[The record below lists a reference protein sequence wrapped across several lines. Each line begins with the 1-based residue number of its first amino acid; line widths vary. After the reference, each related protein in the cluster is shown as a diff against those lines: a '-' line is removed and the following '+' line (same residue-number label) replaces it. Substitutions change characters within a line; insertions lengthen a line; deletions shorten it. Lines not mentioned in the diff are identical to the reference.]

1 MAKANSE
8 RPSSEPAGT
17 PAQAAGTPA
26 QPAEGD
32 VSSPRSASPEPLS
45 TSSEP
50 PGQAERA
57 AAQVPP
63 PQVPEPGPMP
73 ERRLQPAAAV
83 DVPPTQVTE
92 PPPETRGDLFPRSDA
107 GPAEVLPKPAANPGG
122 LVSELEAGRGQAAP
136 ASQETLSEVLSQG
149 EVERLLSQVQAEDT
163 NATVLRPGGRKTRL
177 RNEDI
182 QPCDFRQPAFLTSG
196 ELRKIRLRHEEFI
209 RSLAAR
215 LSIYLRLEVVI
226 HMSKLQTLS
235 FQKYID
241 GLPNPTH
248 LTQFKVEPLKGV
260 CLLDMSPRLSMTFVD
275 RLLGGP
281 AHSVS
286 LNGELSEIE
295 AALLDQV
302 AGLILNEWC
311 ALWQK
316 IQNTRPVLLGHETNG
331 RFLTSSAHDT
341 VMLIL
346 SMEVRLGDC
355 VEQMQLAFPFMTIEP
370 LVRNSAQAAD
380 LQMDAASLRGQLKW
394 NPGFDEV
401 LVQLQAQWQG
411 LELSARELTRLQC
424 GDVLLLD
431 TNCFDRVEIR
441 FEQLAKFYGRLG
453 TSGEHRAVQ
462 LSEPAKS

>member
-1 MAKANSE
+1 MANAESE
-8 RPSSEPAGT
+8 RPSGEPAGS
-17 PAQAAGTPA
+17 PALAAGAPA
-26 QPAEGD
+26 QPAQGEAP
-32 VSSPRSASPEPLS
+32 SPRSASPEPPA
-45 TSSEP
+45 TFSEP
-50 PGQAERA
+50 PDLAPDRNLGPAGSAEPRSTSAELPPGQVSDA
-57 AAQVPP
+57 
-63 PQVPEPGPMP
+63 
-73 ERRLQPAAAV
+73 
-83 DVPPTQVTE
+83 
-92 PPPETRGDLFPRSDA
+92 PPESRGDLFPRSDA
-107 GPAEVLPKPAANPGG
+107 GPAEVLPGPAANSGG
-122 LVSELEAGRGQAAP
+122 PASELEARRPEAGP
-136 ASQETLSEVLSQG
+136 SSPETLNEMLSQS

-182 QPCDFRQPAFLTSG
+182 QPCDFRQPAFLTTG
-196 ELRKIRLRHEEFI
+196 ELRKLRLRHEEFI
-209 RSLAAR
+209 RSLAAH

-226 HMSKLQTLS
+226 HMSKLQTLG

-260 CLLDMSPRLSMTFVD
+260 CLLDMSPRLGLTFVD

-295 AALLDQV
+295 AALLDQAV
-302 AGLILNEWC
+302 FLILNEWC
-311 ALWQK
+311 GLWQK
-316 IQNTRPVLLGHETNG
+316 IQNTRPVLLGHESNG

-370 LVRNSAQAAD
+370 LVRNSAQAAE
-380 LQMDAASLRGQLKW
+380 LQMDAAGLRGQLKW

-401 LVQLQAQWQG
+401 LVKLQVQWQG
-411 LELSARELTRLQC
+411 LELSARELTRLKC

-431 TNCFDRVEIR
+431 ANCFDRVEIR

-453 TSGEHRAVQ
+453 TAGERWAVQ